1 MLTGDFMIIHYD
13 KEKLISALSDFSNAT
28 GVNINLVDKDGN
40 TQILWHDYKNY
51 FTIPPYCRF
60 IHSVPGGSKNCT
72 LSDFSL
78 IEKCR
83 SSLKAEHHICHAGL
97 LDIAVPITL
106 DDSVLGF
113 IILGQMR
120 TERDFEKVY
129 PLISGSG
136 FDKEELKKNYEAL
149 PPYDEN
155 RINGIINVAVM
166 LTKYILT
173 ENMVKAKGEKN
184 IDLLTE
190 FINKNITLPLSPDF
204 ISKGTFLS
212 KTTLYKLSNT
222 HYGVPLSEYI
232 NMKKVDA
239 SLKTL
244 LTSDLSIEEIALK
257 FGFATSSYYGK
268 VFKKFK
274 GMSPSAYKKKH
285 LL

>member
-1 MLTGDFMIIHYD
+1 MIIHYD

-40 TQILWHDYKNY
+40 AQILWHDYKDY
-51 FTIPPYCRF
+51 CVIPSYCRF
-60 IHSVPGGSKNCT
+60 IHSAPGGSKSCAV
-72 LSDFSL
+72 SDFSL

-106 DDSVLGF
+106 DDMVLGF
-113 IILGQMR
+113 ILLGQMR
-120 TERDFEKVY
+120 TEKDFEKVY
-129 PLISGSG
+129 PLIEGSG
-136 FDKEELKKNYEAL
+136 FDKEELKKNYEML
-149 PPYDEN
+149 PLYDEN
-155 RINGIINVAVM
+155 RTKGIINIAVM

-173 ENMVKAKGEKN
+173 ENMVKARGEKN
-184 IDLLTE
+184 IDLLTD

-232 NMKKVDA
+232 NMKKVDS

-244 LTSDLSIEEIALK
+244 LTTDLSIEEIAHK
-257 FGFATSSYYGK
+257 FGFTSSSYYGK

-274 GMSPSAYKKKH
+274 GMSPSAYKKKQ